1 MAWDWLKKYMV
12 GTQGQDLGI
21 FGPNRSVAP
30 TSGLF
35 GTGGNFGKGGLL
47 TTFNQPGTSGLYNMF
62 ANPYINIGAAMAAKG
77 FQGKGVGESLFPS
90 VKEGLSFTEGVEKI
104 KSSKKKRELIK
115 KYADKV
121 PEEHKEE
128 FLIAPERYIATKLTK
143 EMKGSSLSKE
153 GLELFMQGKNA
164 GENFDKWFETLNK
177 AEKDLYNKMVKPNIN
192 SMEAAFQFI
201 EEREK
206 ALLSE
211 APALPLLP
219 NNGGA
224 DMNKMVKGIPYNYN
238 GQLVVFDG
246 KELIS
251 YKDFMSKR

>member
-1 MAWDWLKKYMV
+1 MAWAWLKKYMV

-104 KSSKKKRELIK
+104 KSSRKKKGTYK
-115 KYADKV
+115 K
-121 PEEHKEE
+121 
-128 FLIAPERYIATKLTK
+128 ICR
-143 EMKGSSLSKE
+143 
-153 GLELFMQGKNA
+153 
-164 GENFDKWFETLNK
+164 
-177 AEKDLYNKMVKPNIN
+177 
-192 SMEAAFQFI
+192 
-201 EEREK
+201 
-206 ALLSE
+206 
-211 APALPLLP
+211 
-219 NNGGA
+219 
-224 DMNKMVKGIPYNYN
+224 
-238 GQLVVFDG
+238 
-246 KELIS
+246 
-251 YKDFMSKR
+251 

>member
-12 GTQGQDLGI
+12 GQMGTPGVPDTIGM
-21 FGPNRSVAP
+21 PS

-104 KSSKKKRELIK
+104 KSSRKKRELIK

-121 PEEHKEE
+121 PKKHKEE
-128 FLIAPERYIATKLTK
+128 FLYYGRLNTSLE
-143 EMKGSSLSKE
+143 GFSDDSS
-153 GLELFMQGKNA
+153 
-164 GENFDKWFETLNK
+164 
-177 AEKDLYNKMVKPNIN
+177 I
-192 SMEAAFQFI
+192 
-201 EEREK
+201 
-206 ALLSE
+206 
-211 APALPLLP
+211 LP
-219 NNGGA
+219 NANFISCI
-224 DMNKMVKGIPYNYN
+224 VGIYLY
-238 GQLVVFDG
+238 
-246 KELIS
+246 S
-251 YKDFMSKR
+251 

>member
-62 ANPYINIGAAMAAKG
+62 SNPYINIGAAMAAKG

-104 KSSKKKRELIK
+104 KSAKKKRDFIK
-115 KYADKV
+115 KYESQV
-121 PEEHKEE
+121 PE
-128 FLIAPERYIATKLTK
+128 
-143 EMKGSSLSKE
+143 GD
-153 GLELFMQGKNA
+153 LELFRAFPEKYVSAMLTKRTQKNTLADAAKSIYDKIQMLPDADQAAAIKKLPKIEQELYKKYIKGEFDLMEWITEGDMAKAGDWKEGQIITLKNGKK
-164 GENFDKWFETLNK
+164 GRIVGFK
-177 AEKDLYNKMVKPNIN
+177 KDGTPIIQPV
-192 SMEAAFQFI
+192 
-201 EEREK
+201 
-206 ALLSE
+206 
-211 APALPLLP
+211 
-219 NNGGA
+219 
-224 DMNKMVKGIPYNYN
+224 
-238 GQLVVFDG
+238 
-246 KELIS
+246 
-251 YKDFMSKR
+251 

>member
-47 TTFNQPGTSGLYNMF
+47 TTFNQPGTSGLYDMF

-104 KSSKKKRELIK
+104 KSAKKKRDFIK
-115 KYADKV
+115 KYESQV
-121 PEEHKEE
+121 PE
-128 FLIAPERYIATKLTK
+128 
-143 EMKGSSLSKE
+143 GD
-153 GLELFMQGKNA
+153 LELFRAFPEKYVSAMLTKRTQKNTLA
-164 GENFDKWFETLNK
+164 DAAKSIYDKIQMLPEADQEVAIKKLPK
-177 AEKDLYNKMVKPNIN
+177 IEQDLYKKYIRGEFNILEELYSGKDGVGKLKIGQIITN
-192 SMEAAFQFI
+192 S
-201 EEREK
+201 
-206 ALLSE
+206 
-211 APALPLLP
+211 
-219 NNGGA
+219 
-224 DMNKMVKGIPYNYN
+224 KGIKVK
-238 GQLVVFDG
+238 VVGFKEDG
-246 KELIS
+246 TPILEPV
-251 YKDFMSKR
+251 